1 MPGMTRTAVLV
12 VEDDRQLADLLR
24 ELLTDAG
31 FDVEVAPD
39 GQTGLHLGLTRQYG
53 LLVVDRGLPAGEGVD
68 LLRRLRTRGVATP
81 ALMLTAR
88 GTLDDRVEGL
98 DAGADDYLVKPF
110 EVPELLARLRAL
122 TRRHLDRATSL
133 PLGRRRLDEATRSVL
148 ADGEP
153 AIALSGREFDLAW
166 HLASRPSQTFTRE
179 DLLDAVFEGADNV
192 GVVDTYVH

>member
-1 MPGMTRTAVLV
+1 
-12 VEDDRQLADLLR
+12 
-24 ELLTDAG
+24 
-31 FDVEVAPD
+31 
-39 GQTGLHLGLTRQYG
+39 
-53 LLVVDRGLPAGEGVD
+53 
-68 LLRRLRTRGVATP
+68 
-81 ALMLTAR
+81 MLTAR

-192 GVVDTYVH
+192 GVVDTYVHYLRRKLGRGAVRTVHGLGYRWGEA